1 MEGMNIFI
9 AVVCRILKCIE
20 LSGKCRV
27 ILLENTRSDNA
38 MIATFQ
44 DVTEPLVAPLSKDCR
59 WNTDVEKLAMA
70 AGLSSVSDVEKIDF
84 GTLMLGVYKK

>member
-1 MEGMNIFI
+1 
-9 AVVCRILKCIE
+9 
-20 LSGKCRV
+20 
-27 ILLENTRSDNA
+27 